1 MKYVTPLS
9 LCTKPK
15 LKELV
20 EVGVKMVN
28 TVIGVLTIVIQF
40 ILVILKEILLV
51 HMNMLI
57 N

>member
-1 MKYVTPLS
+1 M
-9 LCTKPK
+9 
-15 LKELV
+15 E
-20 EVGVKMVN
+20 N
-28 TVIGVLTIVIQF
+28 TVIGGEVIVIQF